1 MESRQYFYA
10 VMYGHRTMWEDK
22 RGIFC
27 TLLLIRNEAD
37 FNVVFVVVKTSSG
50 SSKTVYNLK
59 CNFPS
64 QSVMV
69 LMNGLNSSRVN
80 CFFIE

>member
-1 MESRQYFYA
+1 MH
-10 VMYGHRTMWEDK
+10 GHITMWEDK
-22 RGIFC
+22 RGLFC

-37 FNVVFVVVKTSSG
+37 FNVVFVVVTTSSG

-59 CNFPS
+59 CNFSS

-80 CFFIE
+80 KLVFY